1 MDKHRAIRELNSTVA
16 TIRGDVAYDVDG
28 NEVDYDANAV
38 QSLMDSKAY
47 QDNRKAEYPSIGAQL
62 DMIFHSGLL
71 DGSDWATT
79 IQAVKDKYPKE

>member
-1 MDKHRAIRELNSTVA
+1 MNKFDAIRELNPTVVS
-16 TIRGDVAYDVDG
+16 RVGDTAYDENG
-28 NEVDYDANAV
+28 NEVNYDADAV
-38 QSLMDSKAY
+38 QTLIDSKAY
-47 QDNRKAEYPSIGAQL
+47 QDNRQAEYPSIGDQL

>member
-1 MDKHRAIRELNSTVA
+1 MNKYEAIIELNPTVVS
-16 TIRGDVAYDVDG
+16 IVGDTAYDENG
-28 NEVDYDANAV
+28 NEITYDADAV
-38 QSLMDSKAY
+38 QSLIDSKAY
-47 QDNRKAEYPSIGAQL
+47 QDNRASEYPSIGEQL